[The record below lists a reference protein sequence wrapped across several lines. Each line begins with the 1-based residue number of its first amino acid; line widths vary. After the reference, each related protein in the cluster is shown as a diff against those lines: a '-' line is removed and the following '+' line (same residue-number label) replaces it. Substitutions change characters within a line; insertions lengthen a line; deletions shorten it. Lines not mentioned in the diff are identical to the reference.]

1 MRKKRMFYTTRRAGL
16 AQRKSSSEL
25 LCSHEERE
33 TFREELLRLLDMEE
47 YPEEGRPPSPP
58 PRDFFRL

>member
-1 MRKKRMFYTTRRAGL
+1 MFYTTRRAGL
-16 AQRKSSSEL
+16 AQRRSSSEL

-33 TFREELLRLLDMEE
+33 TFREEELLRLLDMEE